1 MRTRYVIATLGLFAV
16 TGCTEPGETTGMAA
30 ATGGVIGAGLG
41 AIVGSQTGDA
51 GTGLVIGAVA
61 GSSAGALVGNAIEAQ
76 EKTLKTQDEAIERQE
91 RMIASQRAEIEELR
105 RIDRDSMPNGREEV
119 TRGRYAGTPSS
130 RSPERT
136 VVPHAVA
143 PRSAGLRESTMTA
156 TTRSAPVERT
166 IDIPKPAPVP
176 AKVTTKTTPPKVAA
190 KVAPKVVEEPIAD
203 IRPEPVEETVLAI
216 EPKLETSTE
225 PSQAADVT
233 GALQGAQVNGTAGSE
248 CANAADEISK
258 AGISTDTADK
268 LFHLRRALRLCPDN
282 ADYHNRLG
290 EVYLTLDRKSDAEYE
305 FREALRLEPNFDGA
319 VKNLTLLGK

>member
-1 MRTRYVIATLGLFAV
+1 MRTRYVVATLGLFAV

-51 GTGLVIGAVA
+51 GTGLVVGAVA

-105 RIDRDSMPNGREEV
+105 RLDRDGMPRGREDV
-119 TRGRYAGTPSS
+119 TRGRYAGTPPS
-130 RSPERT
+130 RPTERT
-136 VVPHAVA
+136 IVPHAVV
-143 PRSAGLRESTMTA
+143 PRSAGLRESTMTS
-156 TTRSAPVERT
+156 TPRGVPVERT
-166 IDIPKPAPVP
+166 VEVPKPVPAP
-176 AKVTTKTTPPKVAA
+176 AKVTAKTTAP
-190 KVAPKVVEEPIAD
+190 KVAPKVVEETVID
-203 IRPEPVEETVLAI
+203 IRPEPVEETVLAV
-216 EPKLETSTE
+216 EPKVDAPAD
-225 PSQAADVT
+225 PSLAADVT
-233 GALQGAQVNGTAGSE
+233 GALQGAQVTGTAGSE
-248 CANAADEISK
+248 CANAAEEISK
-258 AGISTDTADK
+258 AGIATDTADK

-290 EVYLTLDRKSDAEYE
+290 EVYLSLDRKSDAEYE

-319 VKNLTLLGK
+319 VKNLTVLGK